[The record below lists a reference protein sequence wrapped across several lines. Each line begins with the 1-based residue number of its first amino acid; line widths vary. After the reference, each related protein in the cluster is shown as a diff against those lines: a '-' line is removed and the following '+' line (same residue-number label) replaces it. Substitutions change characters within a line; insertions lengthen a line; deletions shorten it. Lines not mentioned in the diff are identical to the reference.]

1 MGYPQ
6 TAVPKTAHAV
16 WYAYSIHVNGVP
28 LGSFEKF
35 GAKSTRTVERIRE
48 ILFSRGA
55 EVNEIV
61 WGGTDSDVDLS
72 HVELYTASIYE
83 ALGVQIFALEDFN
96 FPVTITEVMTLPTD
110 PGGLRIVDYVD
121 AVCSNWGKDLDV
133 TGAKVIETMSFAV
146 RKVQGRRTS

>member
-6 TAVPKTAHAV
+6 TAVPKTAHSV
-16 WYAYSIHVNGVP
+16 WYSYSIHVNGTP

-61 WGGTDSDVDLS
+61 WGGTDTDLDVT

-83 ALGVQIFALEDFN
+83 AMGVQIFALEDFQ
-96 FPVTITEVMTLPTD
+96 FPVTITEVMKLPTD

-121 AVCSNWGKDLDV
+121 CVASNWGKDLDV
-133 TGAKVIETMSFAV
+133 TGAKVVETMSFAV